1 MAEEW
6 HVSIDGNQQGPL
18 SPAAVSALARHGRLK
33 PTDHVWKVGMKEWV
47 AANTIKGLFSQGA
60 AVSPQTPAPPP
71 LDPNPATFVTTG
83 RSGIERRTGTVSF
96 SGAISMGVSKLFDF
110 TGRASRSEFW
120 WFYLFLIL
128 IWLPIVFL
136 AVFAGVPPE
145 VMQAAG
151 YLFFGLTLSAVGARR
166 LHDTA
171 HSGWWQ
177 LLLLTGIGGIALLI
191 WWGRKGTPES
201 NRFGQPVC

>member
-47 AANTIKGLFSQGA
+47 AANTIKGLFPQGA
-60 AVSPQTPAPPP
+60 AASPQPPAPPP
-71 LDPNPATFVTTG
+71 LDPNPAIIVTTG
-83 RSGIERRTGTVSF
+83 RSGTARRTGPVSF
-96 SGAISMGVSKLFDF
+96 GVAISMGVSKLVDF

-128 IWLPIVFL
+128 IWLPIVFVAL
-136 AVFAGVPPE
+136 FAGVSRE
-145 VMQAAG
+145 VMQVAG
-151 YLFFGLTLSAVGARR
+151 YLFFGVALSGVGARR
-166 LHDTA
+166 LHDTNR
-171 HSGWWQ
+171 SGWWQ
-177 LLLLTGIGGIALLI
+177 LLMLTGIGGIALVI
-191 WWGRKGTPES
+191 WWGRKGTPDS
-201 NRFGQPVC
+201 NRFGEPVC